1 MTLFIYVF
9 SISIL
14 VLFKEIFLFEFLFL
28 DAQNT
33 LKIKIII
40 KLDPKIKK
48 ESYCTHEVH
57 TMRLIV
63 IYYINMN

>member
-14 VLFKEIFLFEFLFL
+14 VLFKEISLFEFLFL

-33 LKIKIII
+33 LKIKKII

-48 ESYCTHEVH
+48 RVLLHARNAYYEVNCY
-57 TMRLIV
+57 LL
-63 IYYINMN
+63 Y